1 MLYFKEASDD
11 VTISCYEMVILS
23 AILINTDLHN
33 NLDEDDLEFIILIR
47 LLVWLIKFKKQK
59 ST

>member
-11 VTISCYEMVILS
+11 VTMSCYEMVILS

-33 NLDEDDLEFIILIR
+33 NLDEDDLETIILIR

>member
-1 MLYFKEASDD
+1 MLYFKETSDD

-33 NLDEDDLEFIILIR
+33 NLDEDDLETIILIR